1 MDFLPEVVQREYVY
15 RVENWSGTPVL
26 FRLIFVM
33 AKKMQFDNHLRHT
46 KKSALLPLRASS
58 TPLLYLSIEA
68 HTEI

>member
-33 AKKMQFDNHLRHT
+33 AKKMQFNNHLRH
-46 KKSALLPLRASS
+46 KKINAAP